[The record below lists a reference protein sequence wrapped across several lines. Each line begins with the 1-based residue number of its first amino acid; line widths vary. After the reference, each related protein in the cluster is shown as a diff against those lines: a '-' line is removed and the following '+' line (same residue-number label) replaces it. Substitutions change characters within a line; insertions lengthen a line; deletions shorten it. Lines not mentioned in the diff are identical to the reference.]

1 MTLWLGG
8 SICLLVAVMV
18 EDDWELTSE
27 EPPDLQDGVV
37 EGVLALS
44 LVLGKK
50 WLNIPV
56 GGIIGPIELEA
67 EWPKD
72 PYPESL

>member
-1 MTLWLGG
+1 
-8 SICLLVAVMV
+8 MV

-44 LVLGKK
+44 LVLGK
-50 WLNIPV
+50 
-56 GGIIGPIELEA
+56 
-67 EWPKD
+67 
-72 PYPESL
+72 